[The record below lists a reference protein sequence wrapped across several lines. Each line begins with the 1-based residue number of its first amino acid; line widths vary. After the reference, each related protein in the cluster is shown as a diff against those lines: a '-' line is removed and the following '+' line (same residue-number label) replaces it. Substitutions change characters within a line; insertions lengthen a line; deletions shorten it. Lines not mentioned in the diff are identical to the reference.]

1 MNEQI
6 HNIKSKRVHLQKMEK
21 ALVESM
27 NKLCLIESQMR
38 ELLGVKQ
45 SSIIPIKGNYKID
58 FIPINEIHYCK
69 AIQSYTEVKSERHD
83 IILSTR
89 PITEFEILL
98 ETYPFFKINKSVL
111 INMYKIQT
119 FDKKSNMIIMSDNT
133 SFELARRRKL
143 DFLSLIKDIY

>member
-1 MNEQI
+1 MTEFLN
-6 HNIKSKRVHLQKMEK
+6 NIKNARIHIKELQKAIDSNIQK
-21 ALVESM
+21 ICIL
-27 NKLCLIESQMR
+27 ESQVH
-38 ELLGVKQ
+38 ELLRIRQ
-45 SSIIPIKGNYKID
+45 SSTIPIKGNYKID

-69 AIQSYTEVKSERHD
+69 AIQSYTEVRHD

-119 FDKKSNMIIMSDNT
+119 FDKKSNMIIISDNT